1 MAAKNTPETT
11 QKPTEIAKQAPASP
25 AKRTLRASKRQVKG
39 KVAAGKATLRDK
51 KGRADKEGEPTGGK
65 KILKSLWLKEVVL
78 GVVNLGLVLSTI
90 FLLGKLPTR
99 ASEFN
104 KVRNASISESTK
116 SEVEVAG
123 LEIAASKEKADK
135 LNSLFP
141 DEAGL
146 IGFVREIDRLK
157 EEGLVTR
164 FAFAREK
171 AVKDKTGHFGIPV
184 IIEFRGGWLEIGQG
198 LTRLNETPYLLRAV
212 TIEANRSGEDGN
224 LIIFKYG
231 GFLYVDETL
240 AKN

>member
-1 MAAKNTPETT
+1 MPAKNTPVIT
-11 QKPTEIAKQAPASP
+11 QKSTEVAS
-25 AKRTLRASKRQVKG
+25 RQVKG
-39 KVAAGKATLRDK
+39 KVATGKAALRDK
-51 KGRADKEGEPTGGK
+51 KGGVKKEGKQTKGK

-78 GVVNLGLVLSTI
+78 GLVNLGLVLSTV
-90 FLLGKLPTR
+90 FLLGRLPAR

-104 KVRNASISESTK
+104 KARNASISKSTK

-164 FAFAREK
+164 FAFASER
-171 AVKDKTGHFGIPV
+171 AIKDKTGYFGIPV
-184 IIEFRGGWLEIGQG
+184 IIEFRGGWFEIGQG

-212 TIEANRSGEDGN
+212 TIEANRSSEGGN